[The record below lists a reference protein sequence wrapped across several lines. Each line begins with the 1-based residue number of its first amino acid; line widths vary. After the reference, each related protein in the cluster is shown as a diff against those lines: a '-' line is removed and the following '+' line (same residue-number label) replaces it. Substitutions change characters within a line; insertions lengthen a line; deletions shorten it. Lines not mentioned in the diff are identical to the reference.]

1 MKKTLADFDQ
11 YINQALQDWHIP
23 GAAVAVIKG
32 DEVLHQGGYGFRD
45 IEKRLPVTENT
56 RFPIASMTKAFTVMG
71 VALLVD
77 EGLLD
82 WDQPIRD
89 VMPDFRLADDYA
101 TQHATLRDLLSHR
114 TGLPRHDAAW
124 YGSDKGIDE
133 IFPEL
138 RHLKPTAAFRSAWQ
152 YNNLMYETAGLLC
165 VKVSGVSSW
174 YEFIQTRI
182 LTVLGMHD
190 SIPKYKK
197 DDEDNANIALPYR
210 LKNGETTPQKI
221 PFYDNPLGP
230 AGSIYSTLKDIT
242 TWLKVHTHAGQ
253 HNGQPFVSP
262 YGLQQMHTPH
272 MLMPATAAQQA
283 MFNNNLY
290 SYGMGWFIE
299 PYKGVTL
306 IHHGGNI
313 DGFSVMGAFV
323 PQEQLAIAI
332 LTNVD
337 GKGLRTALMYEAL
350 DRALG
355 VEGKDWSQ
363 EILKRNNETVTAALK
378 ANEQTAAE
386 SVVGVSPSHD
396 LADYVG
402 SYEQPGYC
410 DIDIKLDGS
419 ELQAKFYGAWW
430 PFIHCHYD
438 VFEIDMSSRHDE
450 KLTVSFSLDNHGI
463 IHSINVPIEP
473 DIGDSAFTRK
483 PIVLTNS
490 EQEKWVGSYDYP
502 IEGQGVDIG
511 IKDKTLYLT
520 ITGQPAKALSCVQ
533 KVQHKLSFKI
543 VGNEQSLLECI
554 DDAQGNRK
562 LVIKHPGATYDCP
575 YLDN

>member
-1 MKKTLADFDQ
+1 M
-11 YINQALQDWHIP
+11 
-23 GAAVAVIKG
+23 
-32 DEVLHQGGYGFRD
+32 
-45 IEKRLPVTENT
+45 
-56 RFPIASMTKAFTVMG
+56 
-71 VALLVD
+71 
-77 EGLLD
+77 
-82 WDQPIRD
+82 
-89 VMPDFRLADDYA
+89 
-101 TQHATLRDLLSHR
+101 
-114 TGLPRHDAAW
+114 
-124 YGSDKGIDE
+124 
-133 IFPEL
+133 
-138 RHLKPTAAFRSAWQ
+138 
-152 YNNLMYETAGLLC
+152 
-165 VKVSGVSSW
+165 
-174 YEFIQTRI
+174 
-182 LTVLGMHD
+182 
-190 SIPKYKK
+190 PKYKK
-197 DDEDNANIALPYR
+197 DVEDNADIALPYR

-253 HNGQPFVSP
+253 HNGQQFVSP
-262 YGLQQMHTPH
+262 YGLQQMHAPH

-290 SYGMGWFIE
+290 AYGMGWFIE

-386 SVVGVSPSHD
+386 SVVGASSSHD

-410 DIDIKLDGS
+410 DIGIKLEGA
-419 ELQAKFYGAWW
+419 ELQAKYYGAWW